1 MSGVYFR
8 DYLALLDR
16 TATTREFAVYI
27 AQFNLL
33 NLPALMAQVCPP
45 EALPSASLSLAN
57 LVGGA
62 DAQWPALRQLRQPS
76 LPNQGVEARAIFPPA
91 TPRSCTTPPPTSEG
105 TTSAGKPRRSPAH
118 QPPPPCE
125 AASECM

>member
-1 MSGVYFR
+1 MSGVYFK
-8 DYLALLDR
+8 DYLTLLDR

-33 NLPALMAQVCPP
+33 NLPALMAQVCLP

-57 LVGGA
+57 FWVGGA
-62 DAQWPALRQLRQPS
+62 LMRNGLHFDNYDNLLFQIKGSKRAL
-76 LPNQGVEARAIFPPA
+76 IFPPSDTEKLYYTA
-91 TPRSCTTPPPTSEG
+91 ANIRRHNFSWYTPC
-105 TTSAGKPRRSPAH
+105 H